1 MILPITASNIKSR
14 APRLIKR
21 LKRHP
26 DWDTP
31 LRSPGCYTVEE
42 LGLVTYKFG
51 YDGKGRKTT
60 VEVRLHPKAMAALIL
75 AMVKAPTIQV
85 TQSYSSK
92 YSGSYRDCVQQK
104 VLYDGYKLGTGNLA
118 APPGKSWHQTGRAL
132 DLYLPTLVERGAM
145 LQQGF
150 EDLLP
155 QDPPH
160 FTFGARG

>member
-1 MILPITASNIKSR
+1 VIIPITASNIKSR

-31 LRSPGCYTVEE
+31 LRSPGCYTAEE

-51 YDGKGRKTT
+51 YDGKNRKAT
-60 VEVRLHPKAMAALIL
+60 VEVRLHPKAMAGLIL
-75 AMVKAPTIQV
+75 AMLEVPTIQV

-104 VLYDGYKLGTGNLA
+104 VLYDAYKLGVGHLA
-118 APPGKSWHQTGRAL
+118 APPGKSWHQTGRSV
-132 DLYLPTLVERGAM
+132 DLYMVTDKEREAM
-145 LQQGF
+145 KKHGWM
-150 EDLLP
+150 DLLP
-155 QDPPH
+155 EDPPH
-160 FTFGARG
+160 HTFGARG